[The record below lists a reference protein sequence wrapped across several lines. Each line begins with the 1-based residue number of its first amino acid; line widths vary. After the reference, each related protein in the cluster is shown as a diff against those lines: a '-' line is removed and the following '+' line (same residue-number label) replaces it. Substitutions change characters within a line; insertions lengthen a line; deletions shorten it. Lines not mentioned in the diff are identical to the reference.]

1 MKKIRKIS
9 LLVCLSVV
17 LVLLCTA
24 FAFGDGLELV
34 QSYPD
39 DGRKNMSVE
48 NLGIKLTFNNAVNSD
63 ENKAADPGKYFS
75 IIDTENPDEPLEIT
89 VYYNPKAPE
98 EVLVLY
104 SGETT
109 LTSKQVKEYKVWISG
124 EFADVDG
131 NTLGTDRTIS
141 FTTINQSLNTTVY
154 FVMMAVMFGG
164 MFFFGSRQAKK
175 QAADDVEFKDEPF
188 NPYKEAKR
196 TGKSLEEVIAQ
207 HEKETAR
214 REAKAAKR
222 APKEPEPVVED
233 DWQEDW
239 DVDGLYKVKR
249 RRPISEGG
257 GRYITGRKAIAD
269 AKKAEE
275 ERLAKRRAANK
286 KKR

>member
-1 MKKIRKIS
+1 MKKISIW
-9 LLVCLSVV
+9 VCLSLL
-17 LVLLCTA
+17 LVMLCTA
-24 FAFGDGLELV
+24 FAFGDGLEIV
-34 QSYPD
+34 ESYPD

-48 NLGIKLTFNNAVNSD
+48 NLGIKLTFNNAVNSP

-75 IIDTENPDEPLEIT
+75 ITDSEDPANPLEIK

-104 SGETT
+104 SGEAY
-109 LTSKQVKEYKVWISG
+109 LQSKTVKEYKVWISG
-124 EFADVDG
+124 DFADVDG
-131 NTLGTDRTIS
+131 NTLGADRTIS
-141 FTTINQSLNTTVY
+141 FTTINQKLNTTVY
-154 FVMMAVMFGG
+154 FVMMIVMFGG
-164 MFFFGSRQAKK
+164 MFFFSSRQAKK
-175 QAADDVEFKDEPF
+175 QSADDTEVRDEPF

-222 APKEPEPVVED
+222 APKEPEPEPED

-257 GRYITGRKAIAD
+257 GKYITGRKAIAE
-269 AKKAEE
+269 ARKAEE
-275 ERLAKRRAANK
+275 ERLARRRAARK
-286 KKR
+286 KK

>member
-1 MKKIRKIS
+1 MKKISIW
-9 LLVCLSVV
+9 VCLSLL
-17 LVLLCTA
+17 LVMLCTA
-24 FAFGDGLELV
+24 FAFGDGLEIV
-34 QSYPD
+34 ESYPD

-48 NLGIKLTFNNAVNSD
+48 NLGIKLTFNNAVNSE

-75 IIDTENPDEPLEIT
+75 ITDTEDPSNPLEIK

-104 SGETT
+104 SGEAY
-109 LTSKQVKEYKVWISG
+109 LQSKTVKEYKVWISG
-124 EFADVDG
+124 DFADVDG
-131 NTLGTDRTIS
+131 NTLGADRTIS
-141 FTTINQSLNTTVY
+141 FTTINQKLNTTVY
-154 FVMMAVMFGG
+154 FVMMIVMFGG
-164 MFFFGSRQAKK
+164 MFFFSSRQAKK
-175 QAADDVEFKDEPF
+175 QSADDTEVRDEPF

-222 APKEPEPVVED
+222 APKEPEPEPED

-257 GRYITGRKAIAD
+257 GKYITGRKAIAE
-269 AKKAEE
+269 ARKAEE
-275 ERLAKRRAANK
+275 ERLARRRAARK
-286 KKR
+286 KK

>member
-1 MKKIRKIS
+1 MKKISIW
-9 LLVCLSVV
+9 VCLSLL
-17 LVLLCTA
+17 LVMLCTA
-24 FAFGDGLELV
+24 FAFGDGLEIV
-34 QSYPD
+34 ESYPD

-48 NLGIKLTFNNAVNSD
+48 NLGIKLTFNNAVNSE

-75 IIDTENPDEPLEIT
+75 ITDTEDPSNPLEIK

-104 SGETT
+104 SGEAY
-109 LTSKQVKEYKVWISG
+109 LQSKTVKEYKVWISG
-124 EFADVDG
+124 DFADVDG
-131 NTLGTDRTIS
+131 NTLGADRTIS
-141 FTTINQSLNTTVY
+141 FTTINQKLNTTVY
-154 FVMMAVMFGG
+154 FVMMIVMFGG
-164 MFFFGSRQAKK
+164 MFFFSSRQAKK
-175 QAADDVEFKDEPF
+175 QTADDTEVRDEPF

-222 APKEPEPVVED
+222 APKEPEPEPED

-257 GRYITGRKAIAD
+257 GKYITGRKAIAE
-269 AKKAEE
+269 ARKAEE
-275 ERLAKRRAANK
+275 ERLARRRAARK
-286 KKR
+286 

>member
-1 MKKIRKIS
+1 MKKISIW
-9 LLVCLSVV
+9 VCLSLL
-17 LVLLCTA
+17 LVMLCTA
-24 FAFGDGLELV
+24 FAFGDGLEIV
-34 QSYPD
+34 ESYPD

-48 NLGIKLTFNNAVNSD
+48 NLGIKLTFNNAVNSE

-75 IIDTENPDEPLEIT
+75 ITDTEDPSNPLEIK

-104 SGETT
+104 SGEAY
-109 LTSKQVKEYKVWISG
+109 LQSKTVKEYKVWISG
-124 EFADVDG
+124 DFADVDG
-131 NTLGTDRTIS
+131 NTLGADRTIS
-141 FTTINQSLNTTVY
+141 FTTINQKLTTTVY
-154 FVMMAVMFGG
+154 FVMMIVMFGG
-164 MFFFGSRQAKK
+164 MFFFSSRQAKK
-175 QAADDVEFKDEPF
+175 QTADDTEVRDEPF

-222 APKEPEPVVED
+222 APKEPEPEPED

-257 GRYITGRKAIAD
+257 GKYITGRKAIAE
-269 AKKAEE
+269 ARKAEE
-275 ERLAKRRAANK
+275 ERLARRRAARK
-286 KKR
+286 KK

>member
-1 MKKIRKIS
+1 MKKISIW
-9 LLVCLSVV
+9 VCLSLL
-17 LVLLCTA
+17 LVMLCTA
-24 FAFGDGLELV
+24 FAFGDGLEIV
-34 QSYPD
+34 ESYPD

-48 NLGIKLTFNNAVNSD
+48 NLGIKLTFNNAVNSE

-75 IIDTENPDEPLEIT
+75 ITDTEDPSNPLEIK

-104 SGETT
+104 SGEAY
-109 LTSKQVKEYKVWISG
+109 LQSKTVKEYKVWISG
-124 EFADVDG
+124 DFADVDG
-131 NTLGTDRTIS
+131 NTLGADRTIS
-141 FTTINQSLNTTVY
+141 FTTINQKLNTTVY
-154 FVMMAVMFGG
+154 FVMMIVMFGG
-164 MFFFGSRQAKK
+164 MFFFSSRQAKK
-175 QAADDVEFKDEPF
+175 QSADDTEVRDEPF

-222 APKEPEPVVED
+222 ATKEPEPEPED

-257 GRYITGRKAIAD
+257 GKYITGRKAIAE
-269 AKKAEE
+269 ARKAEE
-275 ERLAKRRAANK
+275 ERLARRRAARK
-286 KKR
+286 KK

>member
-1 MKKIRKIS
+1 MKKISIW
-9 LLVCLSVV
+9 VCLSLL
-17 LVLLCTA
+17 LVMLCTA
-24 FAFGDGLELV
+24 FAFGDGLEIV
-34 QSYPD
+34 ESYPD

-48 NLGIKLTFNNAVNSD
+48 NLGIKLTFNNAVNSE

-75 IIDTENPDEPLEIT
+75 ITDTEDPSNPLEIK

-104 SGETT
+104 SGEAY
-109 LTSKQVKEYKVWISG
+109 LQSKTVKEYKVWISG
-124 EFADVDG
+124 DFADVDG
-131 NTLGTDRTIS
+131 NTLGADRTIS
-141 FTTINQSLNTTVY
+141 FTTINQKLNTTVY
-154 FVMMAVMFGG
+154 FVMMIVMFGG
-164 MFFFGSRQAKK
+164 MFFFSSRQAKK
-175 QAADDVEFKDEPF
+175 QTADDTEVRDEPF

-222 APKEPEPVVED
+222 APKEPEPEPED

-257 GRYITGRKAIAD
+257 GKYITGRKAIAE
-269 AKKAEE
+269 ARKAEE
-275 ERLAKRRAANK
+275 ERLARRRAARK
-286 KKR
+286 KK